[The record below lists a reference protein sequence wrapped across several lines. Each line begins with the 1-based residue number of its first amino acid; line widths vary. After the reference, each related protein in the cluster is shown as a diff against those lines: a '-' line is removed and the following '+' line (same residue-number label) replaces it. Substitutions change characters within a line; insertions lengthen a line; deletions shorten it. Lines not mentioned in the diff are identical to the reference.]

1 MKVESGSS
9 FKASTSVEASNPEKE
24 RGGGGGSRFSWKGE
38 GASRQHSNPGGHP
51 VFLLLIFGRIDLK
64 VG

>member
-24 RGGGGGSRFSWKGE
+24 RGGGGGAGFLGKGKV
-38 GASRQHSNPGGHP
+38 RQDST
-51 VFLLLIFGRIDLK
+51 LILEVTLFFCC
-64 VG
+64 